1 MKKNINFNQSQL
13 NFINNQEQKQPKKNT
28 ED

>member
-1 MKKNINFNQSQL
+1 MKKNQNFNQSRL
-13 NFINNQEQKQPKKNT
+13 NYINNQEQKRQKKNT